1 MLQCEFTL
9 QSADVTSLSFVER
22 AGHWFLRSGI
32 QEPDGGVA
40 RYYLAAE
47 GRNLPVS
54 NEITGYSASAYSY
67 LYSLTGERDYRRA
80 AERAA
85 RFLARAAWNN
95 DLETFPFEN
104 ADPLPPA
111 YFFDCGIIV
120 RGLLAVWRI
129 NGEEELIDVALRAG
143 RAMARDFLTPD
154 VIHPILDLPS
164 KKPRPYEKRW
174 SKEPGCFQLK
184 SAMAWYSLARA
195 TGDNQFLKPYE
206 RALELALANGDDFLP
221 GAEAGADV
229 MDRLHAF
236 SYFLEG
242 LMPVAGRPLCRAA
255 IQAGLRRAALL
266 RDQIAPEFA
275 RSDVYAQILRARLY
289 ADALGACP
297 LDERAARH
305 EAAAIESFQEKSPDR
320 RLDGGFCFGRRGG
333 ELMPFANPVS
343 TAFCLQ
349 ALAQWRQ
356 REAGGFHPSLDALI

>member
-1 MLQCEFTL
+1 L
-9 QSADVTSLSFVER
+9 QSANVTSLPFVER
-22 AGHWFLRSGI
+22 AGNWFLHSGI

-40 RYYLAAE
+40 RYYRAAE
-47 GRNLPVS
+47 ARNLPVS
-54 NEITGYSASAYSY
+54 NEITGYAAGAYAY
-67 LYSLTGERDYRRA
+67 LYSLTGEREHRKA
-80 AERAA
+80 AERTA
-85 RFLARAAWNN
+85 RFLARVAWNGE
-95 DLETFPFEN
+95 LETFPFEN
-104 ADPLPPA
+104 GTPLPPA
-111 YFFDCGIIV
+111 YFFDCGIII

-129 NGEEELIDVALRAG
+129 NGDEELIEVAIRAG
-143 RAMARDFLTPD
+143 RAMARDFLSAD
-154 VIHPILDLPS
+154 AIHPILELPS
-164 KKPRPYEKRW
+164 KAPRPYEKRW

-195 TGDNQFLKPYE
+195 TGDNQFLEPYE
-206 RALELALANGDDFLP
+206 RALEMALANGDDFLP
-221 GAEAGADV
+221 GAESNADV

-242 LMPVAGRPLCRAA
+242 LMPVAGRPACRAA
-255 IQAGLRRAALL
+255 LQAGLRRAALL
-266 RDQIAPEFA
+266 RDEIAPEFA

-297 LDERAARH
+297 LDRAAARR
-305 EAAAIESFQEKSPDR
+305 EAAVLESFQETSDDK

-356 REAGGFHPSLDALI
+356 YEAGEFHPSLDALI